1 METLAI
7 SRKDADIIL
16 TDLQRQ
22 VSRLY
27 AELIISEDCS
37 YYLTDCGSSN
47 DTLVKRNNKVCRPR
61 PEYVQRTDEI
71 RFGGHDQTTVPELVR
86 QSEPGLTMV

>member
-7 SRKDADIIL
+7 SRKDADITL

-27 AELIISEDCS
+27 AELIVSEDGS
-37 YYLTDCGSSN
+37 YYLTD
-47 DTLVKRNNKVCRPR
+47 
-61 PEYVQRTDEI
+61 VQRTDEI
-71 RFGGHDQTTVPELVR
+71 RFGGHDQTTVRELVR
-86 QSEPGLTMV
+86 QSEPGLTMM